1 MSWVYLFLA
10 IISEVTGTTSVKLS
24 HGFTRLVPS
33 VMIFVFYG
41 ISLAASSVALKK
53 IDLSVA
59 YVVWSG
65 VGTALIVAIGAMLF
79 KEPLSAM
86 KIFYIALIMVGV
98 VGLNVSGAG
107 R

>member
-53 IDLSVA
+53 IDISVA
-59 YVVWSG
+59 YAAWSG
-65 VGTALIVAIGAMLF
+65 VGTTLIVVIGVMLF

-86 KIFYIALIMVGV
+86 KIFYITLIMVGV
-98 VGLNVSGAG
+98 VGLNMSGAG

>member
-1 MSWVYLFLA
+1 MSWVYLFVA

-24 HGFTRLVPS
+24 HGFTRFAPS

-53 IDLSVA
+53 IDISVA
-59 YVVWSG
+59 YAAWSG
-65 VGTALIVAIGAMLF
+65 LGTILVVFIGAIAF
-79 KEPLSAM
+79 KEPISAM
-86 KIFYIALIMVGV
+86 KIFYIALIIAGV
-98 VGLNVSGAG
+98 VGLNISSAG